1 MPAVTQEA
9 VLNSLKSIIDP
20 DLGRDIV
27 SLGFVKN
34 IRIDGS
40 NVAFTIEL
48 TTPACPVKEK
58 FRADAEAAVRA
69 IGGISKVDVEMTS
82 NVRSSTSAAQQ
93 NPAPQIRNI
102 IAVASGKG
110 GVGKSS
116 VAVNLALALSQQ
128 GARAGLMDAD
138 FYGPSI
144 PQMLDVGKQDL
155 RQVGDKILPARKY
168 GIEILSFGFFIDQR
182 EPVIWRG
189 PMLDGAIRQFFTDV
203 QWSELDYLVVDMPP
217 GTGDVQLSLCQRV
230 PVTGAVM
237 VTTPQ
242 TVSLNDVYKGVAMF
256 QKVNVPVL
264 GVVENMSYFECPSCH
279 THTEIFDSGG
289 GQKLADETGTPLLA
303 RLPILLPIRK
313 GGDKG
318 VPAVADPVNTAEIR
332 AFGELAQKVAAR
344 ISTLQATQAPPNI
357 QIEMG

>member
-1 MPAVTQEA
+1 MPAITEEA
-9 VLNSLKSIIDP
+9 VKKALSVIVDP

-27 SLGFVKN
+27 TLGFVKN
-34 IRIDGS
+34 VKIDGG
-40 NVAFTIEL
+40 NVSLTIEL

-58 FRADAEAAVRA
+58 FKNDATAAVA
-69 IGGISKVDVEMTS
+69 ALGASKVEVEMTS
-82 NVRSSTSAAQQ
+82 NVRAASTAGKQ
-93 NPAPQIRNI
+93 NPCPQIKNI

-116 VAVNLALALSQQ
+116 VAVNLAVALAQQ
-128 GARAGLMDAD
+128 GAKTGLVDAD

-144 PQMLDVGKQDL
+144 PQMLDVGKKDL
-155 RQVGDKILPARKY
+155 RQVGDKILPARKF

-189 PMLDGAIRQFFTDV
+189 PMLDGAIRQFFTDIA
-203 QWSELDYLVVDMPP
+203 WSELDYLVVDMPP

-242 TVSLNDVYKGVAMF
+242 AVSLNDVYKGVAMF
-256 QKVNVPVL
+256 QRVNVPVL

-303 RLPILLPIRK
+303 RLPILLPVRK
-313 GGDKG
+313 GGDTG
-318 VPAVADPVNTAEIR
+318 IPAAANPDNKTEVA
-332 AFGELAQKVAAR
+332 AFGDLAKKVAAR
-344 ISTLQATQAPPNI
+344 VSTIQAIQGAPQI